1 MKILCIG
8 DIIGRTGRNS
18 LKHFL
23 PDVIKNE
30 NIDFII
36 ANGENAAGGF
46 GLTKKVFAEL
56 KDLGINVITS
66 GNHIWDKKEVLDFID
81 KEEALLRPAN
91 YPDKV
96 PGRGYGIFKNNGKN
110 IAVINLMGR
119 VFMGIPLDCPFKK
132 FDEIYE
138 KIKDSVDY
146 IIVDFHGDAT
156 SEKQAFGFYVDG
168 RADLVYGTHSHV
180 QTSDERFLEKG
191 TGFIT
196 DLGLTGTLE
205 SVIGMEKE
213 DAIHKFLTGMPVRY
227 KVAKGKL
234 AFQGLIFDTESK
246 SLKRL
251 KLIED

>member
-1 MKILCIG
+1 MRILCIG
-8 DIIGRTGRNS
+8 DIIGRTGRNA

-23 PDVIKNE
+23 PNVIKE
-30 NIDFII
+30 ERIDFII

-46 GLTKKVFAEL
+46 GLTKKVFKEL
-56 KDLGINVITS
+56 KNLGIDIITS
-66 GNHIWDKKEVLDFID
+66 GNHIWDKKEVTDFID

-91 YPDKV
+91 YPKA
-96 PGRGYGIFKNNGKN
+96 PGRGYGIFKKN
-110 IAVINLMGR
+110 DKSIAVINLMGR

-138 KIKDSVDY
+138 KIKDSVDF

-168 RADLVYGTHSHV
+168 RADLVFGTHSHV
-180 QTSDERFLEKG
+180 QTSDERFLPEG
-191 TGFIT
+191 TGYIT
-196 DLGLTGTLE
+196 DLGLSGTLE

-213 DAIHKFLTGMPVRY
+213 EAIYKFLTGMPVKY

-234 AFQGLIFDTESK
+234 AFQGLVFDTEKK

-251 KLIED
+251 KLIEE